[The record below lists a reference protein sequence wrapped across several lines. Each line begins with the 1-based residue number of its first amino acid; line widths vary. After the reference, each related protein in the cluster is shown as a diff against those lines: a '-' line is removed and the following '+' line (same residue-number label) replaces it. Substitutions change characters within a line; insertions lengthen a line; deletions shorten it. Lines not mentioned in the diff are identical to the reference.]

1 MRYITRWWRSIDK
14 STIFATLALT
24 VIGISLIITIS
35 APTTQKIS
43 VPALDIIVK
52 QLIYSFVGIS
62 AMIYLSCLS
71 EKSIKIISVLGL
83 WLSVILTILV
93 IFYGKEVKGAKRWIS
108 FGSISIQPSEFLK
121 IFLIL
126 TNGFLLSLSLEKKK
140 YPLIIAGV
148 IFVSCI
154 VLVGAQPDLGTTIL
168 IIASISVQYFLSGLP
183 IGFISAL
190 CVILMFLI
198 LFAYIFFPHAS
209 TRINN
214 FLNANLSY
222 QTDKALLCFKK
233 GKIFGVGPG
242 EGSIKQYLPDAHT
255 DYIFAAAAE
264 EMGIIFCMVIIT
276 IFTFLVTRNC
286 IKALNSSSVFQKLA
300 IAGIIFLIGGQTLI
314 NVAVNINLCPA
325 KGMCL
330 PFISYGGSSVLSSYI
345 GIGII
350 LALTKKHQIYSKKYQ
365 QGGVHI

>member
-1 MRYITRWWRSIDK
+1 MKHITRWWRSIDK

-24 VIGISLIITIS
+24 AIGISLIITIS

-43 VPALDIIVK
+43 VPALDIIIK
-52 QLIYSFVGIS
+52 QLIYSFIGI
-62 AMIYLSCLS
+62 AGMIYLSCLS
-71 EKSIKIISVLGL
+71 EKSIKIISTLGL
-83 WLSVILTILV
+83 LINIALTILV

-108 FGSISIQPSEFLK
+108 FSSISIQPSEFLK
-121 IFLIL
+121 IFLL
-126 TNGFLLSLSLEKKK
+126 VVNAFLLSLSLEKRS
-140 YPLIIAGV
+140 YPIIIAGA
-148 IFVSCI
+148 ISAACI
-154 VLVGAQPDLGTTIL
+154 ILVGSQPDLGTTAL
-168 IIASISVQYFLSGLP
+168 IIASISMQYFLSGLP
-183 IGFISAL
+183 IGLISAL
-190 CVILMFLI
+190 SIILLFLV
-198 LFAYIFFPHAS
+198 LFAYIFFPHATS
-209 TRINN
+209 RINN

-264 EMGIIFCMVIIT
+264 EMGILFCMVIIS
-276 IFTFLVTRNC
+276 IFAFLLVHNS
-286 IKALNSSSVFQKLA
+286 IKALDSNSVFQKLS

-314 NVAVNINLCPA
+314 NIAVNINLCPA

-350 LALTKKHQIYSKKYQ
+350 LALTKKHHLSTKKYQ
-365 QGGVHI
+365 QGGVYI